1 MSSTTS
7 IWQPTYTLTSTTAR
21 GLMEI
26 EAARAVVDN
35 TPLPPTVEAELR
47 YRARVRSTHF
57 STRIEGNRLTLAQA
71 EEVVA
76 QRKASFHGRERDVR
90 EVRNYWNALLRMEEW
105 AAKKEPLTEDL
116 IRRLHALVE
125 KGPRARPS
133 TYRDGQNVIRDSATN
148 AIVYLPPE
156 AEDVPLLM
164 SGLVAWCK
172 QAEKAQLP
180 APVAAGWA
188 HYQFV
193 TIHPYYDGNGRTARL
208 LATFILCR
216 AGYGLNGYF
225 SLEEHH
231 AKDLEAYYRSL
242 AVHPH
247 HNYYEGR
254 AGADLTLWLD
264 YFVTSV
270 ASVFKAVKEEAL
282 RCARKGIP
290 TEPDLLRKLDRR
302 ARRVFALFSK
312 QDRITTPEVA
322 GVLGL
327 SDRMARILVQGWVK
341 AGWLVMAQASKK
353 ARAYGVAES
362 YRQFIGKRAARGA
375 MKPPPI
381 KRTSSSS
388 PLLPPVPQRP

>member
-1 MSSTTS
+1 MSSASS
-7 IWQPTYTLTSTTAR
+7 IWHPRYTLTPAIAR

-26 EAARAVVDN
+26 ESARAVVEN
-35 TPLPPTVEAELR
+35 TPLPPAVESELR
-47 YRARVRSTHF
+47 HRARVRSTHY

-71 EEVVA
+71 EEAVA
-76 QRKASFHGRERDVR
+76 TRKAQFHGRERDVR
-90 EVRNYWNALLRMEEW
+90 EVRNYWNALLRTEEW
-105 AAKKEPLTEDL
+105 AAKKAPLSEEL

-133 TYRDGQNVIRDSATN
+133 AYRDGQNVIRDSGSN

-156 AEDVPLLM
+156 AKDVPGLM
-164 SGLVAWCK
+164 ASLADWFK
-172 QAEKAQLP
+172 AAEEEQLP
-180 APVAAGWA
+180 APVAAGLA

-216 AGYGLNGYF
+216 AGYGLNGF
-225 SLEEHH
+225 LSLEEHH
-231 AKDLEAYYRSL
+231 AKDLEAYYHSL

-247 HNYYEGR
+247 HNYYEGQ
-254 AGADLTLWLD
+254 AEADLTPWLD

-270 ASVFKAVKEEAL
+270 ASVFKAVREEAL
-282 RCARKGIP
+282 QCARKGLP
-290 TEPDLLRKLDRR
+290 AEPDLLRKLDRR

-327 SDRMARILVQGWVK
+327 SDRMARNLVQGWV
-341 AGWLVMAQASKK
+341 AEGWLVVAQASKRS
-353 ARAYGVAES
+353 RAYGLAES
-362 YRQFIGKRAARGA
+362 YRQFIGNLSAIAPHEERG
-375 MKPPPI
+375 
-381 KRTSSSS
+381 
-388 PLLPPVPQRP
+388 VN

>member
-1 MSSTTS
+1 MRSTTS
-7 IWQPTYTLTSTTAR
+7 IWLPRYKLTTTMAR

-26 EAARAVVDN
+26 EAARAVVEN
-35 TPLPPTVEAELR
+35 IPLPPTVEAELR
-47 YRARVRSTHF
+47 HRARVRSTHY
-57 STRIEGNRLTLAQA
+57 STQIEGNRLTLAQA

-76 QRKASFHGRERDVR
+76 QRKATFHGRERDVS

-133 TYRDGQNVIRDSATN
+133 DYRDGQNVIRDAATH

-156 AEDVPLLM
+156 AKDVPRLM
-164 SGLVAWCK
+164 SGLVAWFK

-180 APVAAGWA
+180 APVIAGLA

-216 AGYGLNGYF
+216 TGYGLNGFF

-254 AGADLTLWLD
+254 AEADLTLWLD

-270 ASVFKAVKEEAL
+270 ASVFQVVKEEAL
-282 RCARKGIP
+282 RCAGKGIP
-290 TEPDLLRKLDRR
+290 SEPDMLRKLDRR
-302 ARRVFALFSK
+302 ARRVFALFS
-312 QDRITTPEVA
+312 QRDHITTAEVA

-327 SDRMARILVQGWVK
+327 SDRMVRILVQGWVA
-341 AGWLVMAQASKK
+341 AGWLVMTQASKK
-353 ARAYGVAES
+353 ARAYGLADS
-362 YRQFIGKRAARGA
+362 YRQFIGNLSAIVRHEER
-375 MKPPPI
+375 
-381 KRTSSSS
+381 
-388 PLLPPVPQRP
+388 